1 MVKGIGFRIKQIRNE
16 KSLTQDEFSNI
27 LGIKQANLSHIENKG
42 SKISVE
48 ILDKIISNFDINADW
63 LLSGEGKMFRN
74 EQKMGDISKST
85 VVGNNIQGNGISIQ
99 PPISETVADNYN
111 EIIKKQQE
119 QIDELISIIKNLS
132 GKVL

>member
-1 MVKGIGFRIKQIRNE
+1 MIKDIGVRIKQIRSE
-16 KSLTQDEFSNI
+16 KKLTQDEFSNI

-63 LLSGEGKMFRN
+63 LLSGEGKIFRN
-74 EQKMGDISKST
+74 EQKMGDVSKST
-85 VVGNNIQGNGISIQ
+85 VVGNNIHGNGISIHH
-99 PPISETVADNYN
+99 PISKTVADNYN

-119 QIDELISIIKNLS
+119 QIDGLIAIIKNLS
-132 GKVL
+132 DKVT